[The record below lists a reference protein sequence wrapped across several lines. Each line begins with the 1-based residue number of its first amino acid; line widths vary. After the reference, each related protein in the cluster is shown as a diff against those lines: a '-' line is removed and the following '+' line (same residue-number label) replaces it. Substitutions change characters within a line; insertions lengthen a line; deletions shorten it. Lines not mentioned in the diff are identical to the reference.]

1 MAVLNMQKKNPKFC
15 KIILYFHTR
24 GGKLKAMS
32 WCLLPILI
40 YQPWSWVQTLVWG
53 QYGRIVLKSK
63 QIFLLPNHSVII
75 AILSLNNCS
84 CLWKHSL
91 FSYLGG
97 FFWGIIL
104 ISWSFGGFISKNS
117 CVFLARLIFPER
129 VKKMKTVTFDMF
141 LKCLIK

>member
-1 MAVLNMQKKNPKFC
+1 MAVLNMQKKTPKFS
-15 KIILYFHTR
+15 KIILYFHSR

-63 QIFLLPNHSVII
+63 KIFLLPNHSVII

-91 FSYLGG
+91 FSYLG
-97 FFWGIIL
+97 
-104 ISWSFGGFISKNS
+104 
-117 CVFLARLIFPER
+117 VFLGGVSFSYLGLLGVSSLKTPACSLRGWYFRKGLKRWKRSHLICF
-129 VKKMKTVTFDMF
+129 
-141 LKCLIK
+141 